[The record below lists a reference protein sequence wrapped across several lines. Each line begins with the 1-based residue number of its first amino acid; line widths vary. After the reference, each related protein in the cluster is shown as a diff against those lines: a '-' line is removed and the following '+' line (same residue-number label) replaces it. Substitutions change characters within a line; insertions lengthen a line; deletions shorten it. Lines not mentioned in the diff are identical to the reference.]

1 MQTSNAPT
9 VTLRAMEPE
18 DLDALYRIEN
28 DRQLWNIGSTNVPYS
43 RYALHNYIA
52 DAKNDIYIDG
62 QIRMMIENEGGIV
75 VGVIDLVNF
84 DAKHQRAELGIII
97 MDKFRRRG
105 YAHAALTKLISYA
118 HNMLQL
124 SQIYAIVDVGNK
136 VCYQCLT
143 SLGFAGDNILHDWLY
158 CDGSY
163 HDAIVLQFFIEK
175 Q

>member
-97 MDKFRRRG
+97 MEQYRRQG
-105 YAHAALTKLISYA
+105 YAKAAILKLIQYA
-118 HNMLQL
+118 RNVLHLN
-124 SQIYAIVDVGNK
+124 QIYTVVAVDNTNSRH
-136 VCYQCLT
+136 CLT
-143 SLGFAGDNILHDWLY
+143 SLGFSSGARLQQWL
-158 CDGSY
+158 CSEGSY
-163 HDAIVLQFFIEK
+163 QDALVMQLFIEK
-175 Q
+175 A

>member
-97 MDKFRRRG
+97 MEQYRRQG
-105 YAHAALTKLISYA
+105 YAKSAILKLIQYA
-118 HNMLQL
+118 RNVLHLN
-124 SQIYAIVDVGNK
+124 QIYAVVAVDNTNSRH
-136 VCYQCLT
+136 CLT
-143 SLGFAGDNILHDWLY
+143 SLGFSSGVRLQQWL
-158 CDGSY
+158 CNEGSY
-163 HDAIVLQFFIEK
+163 QDALVMQLFIEK
-175 Q
+175 A

>member
-1 MQTSNAPT
+1 MDKDKRPE

-18 DLDALYRIEN
+18 DLDVLYHVEN
-28 DRQLWNIGSTNVPYS
+28 DNSMWNISTSNVPYS

-97 MDKFRRRG
+97 MEQYRRQG
-105 YAHAALTKLISYA
+105 YAKSAIRALVEYA
-118 HNMLQL
+118 RNTLHLK
-124 SQIYAIVDVGNK
+124 QIYAVVGVDNRISRH
-136 VCYQCLT
+136 CLMA
-143 SLGFAGDNILHDWLY
+143 LGFSSGVILQQWL
-158 CDGSY
+158 CCKGSY
-163 HDAIVLQFFIEK
+163 QDAAVMQLFIEK
-175 Q
+175 A

>member
-9 VTLRAMEPE
+9 ITLRAMEPE

-97 MDKFRRRG
+97 MEQYRRQG
-105 YAHAALTKLISYA
+105 YAKAAILKLIQYA
-118 HNMLQL
+118 RNVLHLN
-124 SQIYAIVDVGNK
+124 QIYAVVAVDNTNSRH
-136 VCYQCLT
+136 CLT
-143 SLGFAGDNILHDWLY
+143 SLGFSSGARLQRWL
-158 CDGSY
+158 CSEGSY
-163 HDAIVLQFFIEK
+163 QDALVMQPFIEK
-175 Q
+175 A